1 MIVDLCSRKNRS
13 LPRLP
18 RAQRE
23 AQESLADS
31 VLFDA
36 ASVGAPK
43 TAIQF
48 VKDGRASL
56 LRIHP
61 QPMTKEQ
68 AAAWLA
74 DFEL

>member
-1 MIVDLCSRKNRS
+1 MIVELRSRRNRS
-13 LPRLP
+13 LLPPPR
-18 RAQRE
+18 QRRQAHE
-23 AQESLADS
+23 GLAESM
-31 VLFDA
+31 LFNA
-36 ASVGAPK
+36 AS
-43 TAIQF
+43 

-56 LRIHP
+56 LRIDP